1 MSSRTRARGAA
12 GVHTVRIPHQR
23 GRRSQ
28 PFLIVV
34 PDRPS
39 LTREAFGF
47 LGRTLWHFR
56 RALAP
61 TGLAVLALVVTAL
74 LHVLGWWSGLVLAP
88 LAAAPA
94 VWLGIMQHRRPA
106 HGSALAWRIA
116 LAALATLTGSW
127 AALAAGFGPL
137 AGSLGLVWLLALIIA
152 QSAWLIVRRTH

>member
-1 MSSRTRARGAA
+1 MSSRTRSRGAA
-12 GVHTVRIPHQR
+12 GIHTVRIPHQR

-39 LTREAFGF
+39 LTREACGF
-47 LGRTLWHFR
+47 LGRALWRFR

-61 TGLAVLALVVTAL
+61 TGFALLALVITSL

-88 LAAAPA
+88 MAVAPP
-94 VWLGIMQHRRPA
+94 VWLGIMQHRRPG
-106 HGSALAWRIA
+106 HGSTLAWRIA
-116 LAALATLTGSW
+116 LAALATLAGAW

-137 AGSLGLVWLLALIIA
+137 AGPLGLIWLLGLIVA

>member
-1 MSSRTRARGAA
+1 MSSRTRSRGAA
-12 GVHTVRIPHQR
+12 GIHTVRIPHQR

-47 LGRTLWHFR
+47 LGRALWRFR
-56 RALAP
+56 HALAP
-61 TGLAVLALVVTAL
+61 TGFAVLALIVTAL

-88 LAAAPA
+88 LAIAPA
-94 VWLGIMQHRRPA
+94 VWLGIMQRRRPG
-106 HGSALAWRIA
+106 HGSTLVWRIG
-116 LAALATLTGSW
+116 LAAVATLAGAW

-137 AGSLGLVWLLALIIA
+137 SGPLGLVWLLGLIVA

>member
-1 MSSRTRARGAA
+1 MSSRTRTRAA

-47 LGRTLWHFR
+47 LGRLLWTFR
-56 RALAP
+56 AALAP
-61 TGLAVLALVVTAL
+61 TGFALLALVVTAL
-74 LHVLGWWSGLVLAP
+74 LHALGWWSGLVLAL
-88 LAAAPA
+88 LAIAPA
-94 VWLGIMQHRRPA
+94 VWFAVMQHRRPG
-106 HGSALAWRIA
+106 HGSTLAWRIA
-116 LAALATLTGSW
+116 LTALVTLAGAW

-137 AGSLGLVWLLALIIA
+137 AGPLGLIWLIALIIT